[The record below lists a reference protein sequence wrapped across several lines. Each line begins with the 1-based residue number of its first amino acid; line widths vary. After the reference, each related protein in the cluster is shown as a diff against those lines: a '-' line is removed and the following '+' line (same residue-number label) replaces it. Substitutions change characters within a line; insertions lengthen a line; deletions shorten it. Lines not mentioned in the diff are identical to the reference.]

1 MSRPRRRRALG
12 DEDVHRQRGKLERG
26 PPQEIDVA
34 LRSAIFK
41 GDVLAHH
48 VAIIAQALPE
58 VIPYRGI
65 INDADARNPATRRL
79 LRARRERP
87 RSRAAEK
94 RDELAPLHSITS
106 SARASSVGGTSRPSA
121 WAVVRLRTRS
131 NLVGCSTGMSAGF
144 APRMILST

>member
-1 MSRPRRRRALG
+1 MRRYPIRQDRGSASGAAASPLAAGAQQSNRMRRNCGRCLTGRPRRRRAVG

-87 RSRAAEK
+87 S
-94 RDELAPLHSITS
+94 D
-106 SARASSVGGTSRPSA
+106 
-121 WAVVRLRTRS
+121 
-131 NLVGCSTGMSAGF
+131 
-144 APRMILST
+144 